1 MTRDRG
7 DATPVIRRAEEADA
21 AALLALKM
29 RLDGET
35 RFMLWEPGERPS
47 DPVIEAAQIAM
58 ANAGRGVILV
68 AEAQDPEATKSPVLV
83 GFISVERGWCRRNV
97 HTAQIVLGI
106 LEAYTGRGIG
116 TALLAAL
123 VPWAATH
130 GVHRLALTVRAD
142 NTRARKLY
150 TRVGYVE
157 EGTLRDA
164 LRVDDRYVD
173 EIAMAKLLSPPS
185 APDSL

>member
-1 MTRDRG
+1 
-7 DATPVIRRAEEADA
+7 
-21 AALLALKM
+21 M

-35 RFMLWEPGERPS
+35 PFMLWEPAERPS
-47 DPVIEAAQIAM
+47 DPVIEETRIAM
-58 ANAGRGVILV
+58 ANAGRGIILV
-68 AEAQDPEATKSPVLV
+68 AEAQDRDAAKSPILV
-83 GFISVERGWCRRNV
+83 GFISAERGWCRRNA
-97 HTAQIVLGI
+97 HTAQIVLGV

-116 TALLAAL
+116 TALIAAL

-130 GVHRLALTVRAD
+130 GVRRLVLTVRAD
-142 NTRARKLY
+142 NTRARRLY

-173 EIAMAKLLSPPS
+173 EIAMAKLL
-185 APDSL
+185 